1 MKEIKA
7 TAPTR
12 EELFEECKRLSERLA
27 LAESCLENGGAN
39 RYYEELTLEHKTND

>member
-7 TAPTR
+7 IAPTR
-12 EELFEECKRLSERLA
+12 KELYQEVKRLSERLE

-39 RYYEELTLEHKTND
+39 RYYEELTLENKTND